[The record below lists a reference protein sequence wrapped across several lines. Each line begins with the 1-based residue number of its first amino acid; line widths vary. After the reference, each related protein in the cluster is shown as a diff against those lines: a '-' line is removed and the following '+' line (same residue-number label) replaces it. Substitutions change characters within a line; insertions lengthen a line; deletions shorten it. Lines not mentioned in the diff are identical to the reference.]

1 VRRREFITLIG
12 GAATA
17 WPLAARAQQAGAVRR
32 VGVLMNFAANQ
43 PEGQAELATFM
54 QALRQL
60 GWNEGQNLRVDV
72 RWNAGDVELAK
83 IYAAQL
89 IGLMPDVIVAAST
102 INLAM
107 FQQATNSVP
116 IVFVAVTD
124 PVEQGIVPSLTHPG
138 GNITGFSNLE
148 SSIGGKWLNLL
159 KQVSPDLMRVA
170 VVFNPDEAP
179 QSRYYIQAIE
189 SAGLALGVRAVALP
203 VRTRPEIEP
212 AVENFAHEPNGGL
225 ILLPGAFTRL
235 YLSPIAALAA
245 QRGLPSIHP
254 RREFA
259 AGGGLMSYGPNTIDE
274 LRGAA
279 GYVDRILK
287 GAKPADLPVQLSAK
301 FHLTINLKTAKTLGL
316 TIPLP
321 LFGLAEEV
329 IE

>member
-1 VRRREFITLIG
+1 MRRRDFITLLG
-12 GAATA
+12 GAAAA
-17 WPLAARAQQAGAVRR
+17 WPLAARAQQAVRR

-107 FQQATNSVP
+107 FQQATNSLP

-124 PVEQGIVPSLTHPG
+124 PVEQGIVPNLNHPG

-170 VVFNPDEAP
+170 VMFNPDEAP

-189 SAGLALGVRAVALP
+189 SAGLALGVRAFALP

-212 AVENFAHEPNGGL
+212 AIKAFTHEPNGGL

-235 YLSPIAALAA
+235 YFSPIAALAT
-245 QRGLPSIHP
+245 QHGLPSVQS

-259 AGGGLMSYGPNTIDE
+259 VAGGLISYGPGTIDE
-274 LRGAA
+274 FRGAA

-287 GAKPADLPVQLSAK
+287 GAKPAICRSSSRPS
-301 FHLTINLKTAKTLGL
+301 FT
-316 TIPLP
+316 
-321 LFGLAEEV
+321 
-329 IE
+329 